1 MRQLIQK
8 GFTLIELMIVVA
20 IIGIL
25 ASLATFAYAD
35 YQVRAQLAESVS
47 LVGPARNAVEEFY
60 NERGRFPASNE
71 SAGLEDPQGYAG
83 SYTESIEVRD
93 NGTIRAL
100 IGNDANTRVAGGYMV
115 FSASTA
121 SSGLTWQC
129 VGQGDVPTRLLPSGC
144 RGE

>member
-25 ASLATFAYAD
+25 ASLALFAYAD

-60 NERGRFPASNE
+60 NERGAFPPDNAAAGLMSPASYN
-71 SAGLEDPQGYAG
+71 G
-83 SYTESIEVRD
+83 SYTESIEVHD
-93 NGTIRAL
+93 DGTIRAR
-100 IGNDANTRVAGGYMV
+100 IGNDASARVAGGYMV

-121 SSGLTWQC
+121 TSGVVWRC
-129 VGQGDVPTRLLPSGC
+129 SGRGDVPTRLLPSGC
-144 RGE
+144 RED